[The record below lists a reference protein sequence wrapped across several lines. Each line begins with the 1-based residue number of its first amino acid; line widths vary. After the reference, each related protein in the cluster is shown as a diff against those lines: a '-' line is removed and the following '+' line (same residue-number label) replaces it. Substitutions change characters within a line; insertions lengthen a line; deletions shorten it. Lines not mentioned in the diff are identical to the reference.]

1 MTAYLTTETHQQR
14 PTFALKKVGL
24 SHFAGR
30 ESQLG
35 GSVLRKK
42 FSTKFPH
49 LLKAKRRYAS
59 CLPTAQTQTLL
70 KKTIS
75 DKLK

>member
-1 MTAYLTTETHQQR
+1 MIGI
-14 PTFALKKVGL
+14 FDI
-24 SHFAGR
+24 F
-30 ESQLG
+30 G
-35 GSVLRKK
+35 GADEECVNSR
-42 FSTKFPH
+42 
-49 LLKAKRRYAS
+49 LLQAAARYAS